1 MFTSSTVSRRSLLRG
16 TVLGAGALAVPSV
29 LAACG
34 GSSGSGSKTV
44 TFGSNYSDA
53 IPKAGLANV
62 MSTYEKKSGK
72 TVKINTVDHNTF
84 QQNIN
89 RYLKGSPD
97 DVFSW
102 FAGNRMKF
110 FAAQGLATDIS
121 DVWKGF
127 TGFSDA
133 LKKASTGDDGKQY
146 FVPIYNYPWAVFYR
160 PSLWQQHGW
169 QVPKT
174 FDDLTALCKKIK
186 AAGLDAFAFADK
198 DGWPAMGTF
207 DQLNMRINGYDFH
220 ISLMEGKESWTDAK
234 VKQVFDTWKGLLPY
248 HQQGALGRTWQ
259 EGTQSVQQKKSAMMV
274 IGSGQ
279 IAQSFTAA
287 ADAGDLDFFPYPE
300 INSQYGQDAVEAPI
314 DGYMVAAKAKDVSAA
329 KDLIKFLG
337 SPDAENAYQ
346 AKDNGNIPTNDKA
359 DTAKFST
366 LQKKCKDY
374 IAGAKQISQFMD
386 RDTRPDFASQVMI
399 QSLQTFINKPDDI
412 DGLLTSIQKQAKT
425 IFASDN

>member
-16 TVLGAGALAVPSV
+16 AALGAGAIAVPGL

-34 GSSGSGSKTV
+34 GSSDSGGKTV

-62 MSTYEKKSGK
+62 MQAYDKKSGK

-110 FAAQGLATDIS
+110 FAAQGLAADIS

-127 TGFSDA
+127 SGFSDA

-160 PSLWQQHGW
+160 PSLWKDRGW
-169 QVPKT
+169 EIPKT

-186 AAGLDAFAFADK
+186 TAGLDAFAFADK

-207 DQLNMRINGYDFH
+207 DQLNMRTNGYDFH
-220 ISLMEGKESWTDAK
+220 ISLMDGKESWTDPK

-259 EGTQSVQQKKSAMMV
+259 EGTQSVQAKKSAMMV

-287 ADAGDLDFFPYPE
+287 ADAGDLDFFPYPT
-300 INSQYGQDAVEAPI
+300 INTQYGQDAVEAPI
-314 DGYMVAAKAKDVSAA
+314 DGYMISAKAKDMSAA
-329 KDLIKFLG
+329 KALIKFLG

-346 AKDNGNIPTNDKA
+346 AKDNGNIPTNDAA
-359 DTAKFST
+359 DTSKFSA

-399 QSLQTFINKPDDI
+399 QSLQTFINKPNDVDS
-412 DGLLTSIQKQAKT
+412 LLTSIQKQAKT